1 MKNAEN
7 QANTTAMVMFAKRQ
21 KRGVTNIRLYIN
33 RIDNLMAAK
42 EE

>member
-7 QANTTAMVMFAKRQ
+7 QANTTIIVIFAKRQ
-21 KRGVTNIRLYIN
+21 KRGVMNIRLYIN
-33 RIDNLMAAK
+33 RIDSLMTAR